1 LCRLDGILRDIE
13 ELARTGMM
21 GWVFLG
27 AVFGLPVASAT
38 AAIAGRLLALLPFG
52 VSLFLFF
59 AWWSYYAAPGGA
71 ASGPGMLWT
80 FLLTAMFGWALIAFA
95 VLQPWRWSMWRA
107 YRELLDPRPL
117 FGPHTTE

>member
-1 LCRLDGILRDIE
+1 
-13 ELARTGMM
+13 M
-21 GWVFLG
+21 GWMFIVL
-27 AVFGLPVASAT
+27 VLGLPVASVAAT
-38 AAIAGRLLALLPFG
+38 IGGRLLALLPFG

-80 FLLTAMFGWALIAFA
+80 FLLMAMFGWTLLASA
-95 VLQPWRWSMWRA
+95 VLEPWRWSMWRA

-117 FGPHTTE
+117 FGPHTRD